1 MEKQVGKLQLAL
13 PDSKPEFV
21 FKVVPNCCADG
32 SAVSPPATVL
42 VMREGD
48 GGGGGGGGPEPP
60 EDEDLPLPV
69 PHPFT
74 SNSPRAKIIS
84 QCAVL

>member
-1 MEKQVGKLQLAL
+1 MEKQAGKLQLAL

-42 VMREGD
+42 VMV
-48 GGGGGGGGPEPP
+48 GGGGGGGPEPP

-74 SNSPRAKIIS
+74 SNSPRQMNIS